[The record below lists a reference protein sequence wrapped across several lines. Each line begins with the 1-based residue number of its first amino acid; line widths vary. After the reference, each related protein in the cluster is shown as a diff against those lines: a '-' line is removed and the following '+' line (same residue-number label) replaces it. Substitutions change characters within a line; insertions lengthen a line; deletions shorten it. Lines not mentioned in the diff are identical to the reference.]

1 MLKPKQMNRIIVVG
15 PKERMESTINSL
27 HSLEVMHILDFN
39 KPDADFK
46 LGKPLSKSSEIS
58 ENLVKLRSLS
68 STLGLEEG
76 APEEGG
82 EKLEGDL
89 NSIIRT
95 LEMSIGEEDRRK
107 SELEE
112 YTKATKLRLEALRP
126 FAALGLDF
134 ETYRGY
140 RNLAVFVGQVG
151 KSLDGIDAVTSDY
164 ELFVNGNTIALFAP
178 SAQSAKIESFLSD
191 KNFMP
196 LDVPDESG
204 SPETLVNSLEKQ
216 ASEAD
221 KQCDV
226 CREKLTELRKKHAR
240 FIIEAEKSLSVEIE
254 KAEAPLRFATTAH
267 SFVVDGW
274 IPNDKLDDV
283 TKALGDIGDLH
294 VEVVEPETDEPPVEL
309 NNPKPSKPY
318 EMLIHLFSTPSYK
331 EIDPTIVVF
340 LIFPI
345 FFGFMIGDAGY
356 GIIMILLGYLLWKKM
371 TSMPMLRQLGAVF
384 LWGGIFALIFGL
396 FLFGEAFAIPFHHV
410 AGEEIGDVG
419 NWSDYLGFNIP
430 LYAQLHK
437 LHDIVDLLLLSVVG
451 ALVHLGVGYAFG
463 IANEVKHDKKHA
475 LAKAGWLIILFALFI
490 QLMLIA
496 QGTRVGGFFMN
507 NVFYFVPWYTVEF
520 SGITISLITVVLIII
535 GIVMFVP
542 AEGGMAVLEIIGL
555 AANVLSY
562 TRLAGIAVAK
572 GAVALAFNVMLVPLI
587 LSGNIAFIIMG
598 AVFLFL
604 SHALILI
611 LGSLAAGIQAL
622 RLNYVEFFL
631 KFYKGNGSRFL
642 PFGRPREAAA

>member
-1 MLKPKQMNRIIVVG
+1 MLKPKEMNRIIVVG
-15 PKERMESTINSL
+15 PKERMEGTINSL

-39 KPDADFK
+39 QPDTDFK
-46 LGKPLSKSSEIS
+46 LGKPLTKSSEIS
-58 ENLVKLRSLS
+58 EDLVKLRSLS
-68 STLGLEEG
+68 STLHLEDE
-76 APEEGG
+76 APEEGE
-82 EKLEGDL
+82 EKIEGDL
-89 NSIIRT
+89 REKIRS
-95 LEMSIGEEDRRK
+95 LETSIGEEDRCR

-112 YTKATKLRLEALRP
+112 YLKVTKSRLDTLRP
-126 FAALGLDF
+126 FAGLGLDF
-134 ETYRGY
+134 EVYRGY
-140 RNLAVFVGQVG
+140 RNLDVFVGQVG
-151 KSLDGIDAVTSDY
+151 KRLDDIDTVTRDY
-164 ELFVNGNTIALFAP
+164 ELVTHENTIALFVP
-178 SAQSAKIESFLSD
+178 VAQSAKVESYLSD
-191 KNFMP
+191 KNFMA

-204 SPETLVNSLEKQ
+204 SPEALVKALEKQ
-216 ASEAD
+216 AAEAD
-221 KQCDV
+221 KQCEV
-226 CREKLTELRKKHAR
+226 YREKLAALRKKHAY

-254 KAEAPLRFATTAH
+254 KAEAPLRFATTEH
-267 SFVVDGW
+267 SFVIDGW
-274 IPNDKLDDV
+274 VPKDKLDDV
-283 TKALGDIGDLH
+283 TKALDEIGELH

-309 NNPKPSKPY
+309 NNPRPSKPY

-331 EIDPTIVVF
+331 EIDPTIVLF

-356 GIIMILLGYLLWKKM
+356 GIIMISLGYLLWKKA

-396 FLFGEAFAIPFHHV
+396 FLFGELFAIPFHHV
-410 AGEEIGDVG
+410 EGELADVG
-419 NWSDYLGFNIP
+419 NWSAYLGVDIP
-430 LYAQLHK
+430 IHAPIHK
-437 LHDIVDLLLLSVVG
+437 LHDIVDLLLISVVG
-451 ALVHLGVGYAFG
+451 ALVHLGVGYSFG
-463 IANEVKHDKKHA
+463 IANEIKHDKKHA

-507 NVFYFVPWYTVEF
+507 DVFYFVPWYTVEF
-520 SGITISLITVVLIII
+520 SGITISLITVVLIIV

-572 GAVALAFNVMLVPLI
+572 GAVALAFNVMLVPLL

-604 SHALILI
+604 AHALILI

-631 KFYKGNGSRFL
+631 KFYKGSGSRFR
-642 PFGRPREAAA
+642 PFGKPKEAAT